1 MTSHMPIELKILI
14 AEDNKSNQQLM
25 FRILENIGCKPV
37 LAENGI
43 QVLKAMDQEDFD
55 VILMDIQMP
64 EMDGLTATKLIRL
77 HYSKEKQPIIIAL
90 TASTSKGEKESYL
103 KTGIDSVLT
112 KPVQCDELITLLERF
127 SEVKLVSPKSEDNS
141 VFENIDQELTIFDSS
156 MVQDLIEM
164 LGVEE
169 TDVVIQFIDL
179 YTQEA
184 SKTIDQMQVARN
196 KGDNESL
203 LKLLHKLRGSSGQ
216 LGGVKLGNLC
226 QILETQLKQALV
238 ENLEGKL
245 IGIDQANKELVIEL
259 DRFTKQLP

>member
-1 MTSHMPIELKILI
+1 MPKDLKILI

-25 FRILENIGCKPV
+25 FRILESIGYKPL

-43 QVLKAMDQEDFD
+43 QVLKAMDQEDLD
-55 VILMDIQMP
+55 VIFMDIQMP
-64 EMDGLTATKLIRL
+64 EMDGLTATRLIRS

-90 TASTSKGEKESYL
+90 TASTSKGDKESYL
-103 KTGIDSVLT
+103 KAGIDSVLT

-127 SEVKLVSPKSEDNS
+127 SEGRLISPQSEDNS
-141 VFENIDQELTIFDSS
+141 VSENMKQELTTFDIR
-156 MVQDLIEM
+156 MLQDLIKM

-169 TDVVIQFIDL
+169 IESVIQFINL

-184 SKTIDQMQVARN
+184 SKTIGQMQVARN

-203 LKLLHKLRGSSGQ
+203 LKLLHKMRGSSGQ

-226 QILETQLKQALV
+226 QMLEIQLKQSRV

-245 IGIDQANKELVIEL
+245 MEIDQANKELVIEL
-259 DRFTKQLP
+259 DRFSRQLP